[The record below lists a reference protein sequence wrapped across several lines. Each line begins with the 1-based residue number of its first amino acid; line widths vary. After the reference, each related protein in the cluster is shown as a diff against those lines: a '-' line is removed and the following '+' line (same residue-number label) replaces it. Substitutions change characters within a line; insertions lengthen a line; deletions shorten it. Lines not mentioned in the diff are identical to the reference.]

1 MQEGS
6 WYSEGGFL
14 ACAVRHQSASQN
26 NLRIHLC
33 PSCTWQRRQ
42 VSITA
47 RLLPPQPLQAPLYA
61 ATAVAVAFFTFQNV
75 RRWFKEARQQRQLA
89 QAQKQ
94 Q

>member
-1 MQEGS
+1 
-6 WYSEGGFL
+6 
-14 ACAVRHQSASQN
+14 
-26 NLRIHLC
+26 
-33 PSCTWQRRQ
+33 
-42 VSITA
+42 
-47 RLLPPQPLQAPLYA
+47 LYA